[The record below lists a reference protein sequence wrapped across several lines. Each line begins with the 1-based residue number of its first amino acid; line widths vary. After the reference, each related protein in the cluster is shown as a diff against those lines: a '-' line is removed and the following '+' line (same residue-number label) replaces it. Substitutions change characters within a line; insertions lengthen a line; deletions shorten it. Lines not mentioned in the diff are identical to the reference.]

1 MNLVKRAKNI
11 LLTPRKEWQ
20 AIKTEPL
27 TVAGVFA
34 KYAMILAAIPALAG
48 FIGYSLVGV
57 SLPFFG
63 TFRYPASRGLLWALL
78 TYVLSLAGAFL
89 LTLVVDALAPRFGA
103 SKNLAA
109 SAKAVVFAHTAA
121 WVGGIFAVLPSLS
134 ILVTLAGVYSLVLL
148 WLGIKALKEVP
159 AGKMAGYFVVILIAA
174 VALFFVI
181 GLAVSSLAFGGG
193 AAAGVFGA
201 PNP

>member
-11 LLTPRKEWQ
+11 LLTPRREWQ

-89 LTLVVDALAPRFGA
+89 LALVVDALAPRFGA

-134 ILVTLAGVYSLVLL
+134 FLVTLAGVYSLVLL

-159 AGKMAGYFVVILIAA
+159 TGKMAGYFVVILIAA

-193 AAAGVFGA
+193 DAAGVFGGS
-201 PNP
+201 NP